1 MKDDDIQIAGFYN
14 WMKPSATAIYSI
26 LTAGILT
33 RGEIYQCLT
42 PDVKSINDL
51 KNKLYAT
58 YPDKKSRIE
67 RYF

>member
-1 MKDDDIQIAGFYN
+1 
-14 WMKPSATAIYSI
+14 MKPSATAIYSI
-26 LTAGILT
+26 LTAGVLT